1 MEPESKQLACHPRR
15 RGKRHSTSICDTRE
29 LSYHYG
35 NVQWVSVGWLMLRV
49 NRAGYRYEDAQV
61 KFCVQHLREIV
72 MTDTIRP
79 LIAGNWK
86 MNGLKSSMA
95 EFAAMCHGAPQLA
108 GKADL
113 LVCPPA
119 TLIAALADK
128 ARVGKNLAVG
138 AQDCHPKVS
147 GAHTGDL
154 SAEMLADAGASAI
167 IVGHSERRADHGE
180 SDALV
185 RQKAEAAWRAGLIAI
200 VCIGETQ
207 HQRDHGKAL
216 DICGNQLAGS
226 LPDGAVAA
234 NLVVAYEPV
243 WAIGTGLTPT
253 AEDVAQV
260 HGFIRESLTSRFKGE
275 GAKMRILYGGSVKP
289 SNAAELMAVANV
301 NGALVGGASL
311 KAIDFLE
318 IAKGCP

>member
-1 MEPESKQLACHPRR
+1 
-15 RGKRHSTSICDTRE
+15 
-29 LSYHYG
+29 
-35 NVQWVSVGWLMLRV
+35 
-49 NRAGYRYEDAQV
+49 
-61 KFCVQHLREIV
+61 
-72 MTDTIRP
+72 MTDAIRP

-86 MNGLKSSMA
+86 MNGLRASSA
-95 EFAAMCHGAPQLA
+95 EFEAMVAGAPGVA
-108 GKADL
+108 AKADL

-119 TLIAALADK
+119 TLIAAFAEK
-128 ARVGKNLAVG
+128 ARGSNIIAIG
-138 AQDCHPKVS
+138 AQDCHPKAS

-185 RQKAEAAWRAGLIAI
+185 RQKTEAIWRAGLTAI

-207 HQRDHGKAL
+207 HQRDAGQAL
-216 DICGNQLAGS
+216 DICRGQLDLS
-226 LPDGAVAA
+226 LPDQARAD

-253 AEDVAQV
+253 VGDVQQI
-260 HGFIRESLTSRFKGE
+260 HKFIRDFLIARFNGE
-275 GAKMRILYGGSVKP
+275 GARTRILYGGSVKP

-311 KAIDFLE
+311 KAADFLA
-318 IAKGCP
+318 IAAVCR

>member
-1 MEPESKQLACHPRR
+1 
-15 RGKRHSTSICDTRE
+15 
-29 LSYHYG
+29 
-35 NVQWVSVGWLMLRV
+35 
-49 NRAGYRYEDAQV
+49 
-61 KFCVQHLREIV
+61 
-72 MTDTIRP
+72 MTDAIRP

-86 MNGLKSSMA
+86 MNGLKASMA
-95 EFAAMCHGAPQLA
+95 EFDAMLAGAGFA

-119 TLIAALADK
+119 TLIAAFAEK
-128 ARVGKNLAVG
+128 ARASSSSKIIAIG
-138 AQDCHPKVS
+138 AQDCHPKPS

-154 SAEMLADAGASAI
+154 SAEMLADAGASAV

-185 RQKAEAAWRAGLIAI
+185 RQKAEAAWRAGLTAI

-207 HQRDHGKAL
+207 QQRDQGQTL
-216 DICGNQLAGS
+216 DICGRQLNHS
-226 LPDGAVAA
+226 LPDAA
-234 NLVVAYEPV
+234 LAGNLVVAYEPV

-253 AEDVAQV
+253 VADVEQI
-260 HGFIRESLTSRFKGE
+260 HSFIRDLLIKRFSGE
-275 GAKMRILYGGSVKP
+275 GARMRILYGGSVKP

-311 KAIDFLE
+311 KASDFLA
-318 IAKGCP
+318 IARGCP

>member
-1 MEPESKQLACHPRR
+1 
-15 RGKRHSTSICDTRE
+15 
-29 LSYHYG
+29 
-35 NVQWVSVGWLMLRV
+35 
-49 NRAGYRYEDAQV
+49 
-61 KFCVQHLREIV
+61 
-72 MTDTIRP
+72 MTEAIRP

-86 MNGLKSSMA
+86 MNGLRASLA
-95 EFAAMCHGAPQLA
+95 ELEAMLAGAAGVA

-119 TLIAALADK
+119 TLIAAFAEK
-128 ARVGKNLAVG
+128 ARGSGNLTIG
-138 AQDCHPKVS
+138 AQDCHPKAS

-180 SDALV
+180 TDVLV
-185 RQKAEAAWRAGLIAI
+185 RQKAEAAWRAGTTAI

-207 HQRDHGKAL
+207 NQRDSGQTL
-216 DICGNQLAGS
+216 DICGGQLQGS
-226 LPDGAVAA
+226 LPDGTTAG

-253 AEDVAQV
+253 VGDVEQV
-260 HGFIRESLTSRFKGE
+260 HRFIRDSLITRFKGE
-275 GAKMRILYGGSVKP
+275 GTRIRILYGGSVKP

-311 KAIDFLE
+311 KAADFLA
-318 IAKGCP
+318 IASGCP